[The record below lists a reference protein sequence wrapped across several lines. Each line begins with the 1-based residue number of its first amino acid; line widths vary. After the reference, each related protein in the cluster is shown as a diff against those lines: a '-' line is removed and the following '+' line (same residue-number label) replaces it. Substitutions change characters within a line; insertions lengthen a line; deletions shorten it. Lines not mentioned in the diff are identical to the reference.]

1 MNHNWILGPGH
12 WLLIWL
18 NFCQFNVPVEYH
30 ILPAYYPNEEEK
42 ENPELF
48 AENVRKL
55 MADYLK
61 IPLSDLS
68 YEDAHLI
75 SKMVQY
81 KLPKKC
87 ALIRVHHVKKKFKSE
102 HLFLDF
108 IYIWEI
114 LIYLKYFII
123 ESTQRILKVRCLYLF
138 PWLVNHLVC
147 AMLKALPI
155 IYVLKRLNQSICFS
169 NKSILY
175 SSFYYLIYN
184 FNYYWLLFI

>member
-1 MNHNWILGPGH
+1 MLKLIHNWILGPGH

-87 ALIRVHHVKKKFKSE
+87 ALIRVHNVKKKFKSE
-102 HLFLDF
+102 HLFPYL
-108 IYIWEI
+108 ILIWEI
-114 LIYLKYFII
+114 LIYSK
-123 ESTQRILKVRCLYLF
+123 
-138 PWLVNHLVC
+138 
-147 AMLKALPI
+147 
-155 IYVLKRLNQSICFS
+155 
-169 NKSILY
+169 
-175 SSFYYLIYN
+175 YLI
-184 FNYYWLLFI
+184 LELTPRI

>member
-1 MNHNWILGPGH
+1 M
-12 WLLIWL
+12 
-18 NFCQFNVPVEYH
+18 PVEYH

-87 ALIRVHHVKKKFKSE
+87 ALIRVHNVKKKFKSGT
-102 HLFLDF
+102 
-108 IYIWEI
+108 YIFRFH
-114 LIYLKYFII
+114 IYLRNINIFKNYRINAEDI
-123 ESTQRILKVRCLYLF
+123 ESSLPLFVPLACKSSGLCYAKSFADNLRLKKTHPVDMLFKQIDIVLITLLSYL
-138 PWLVNHLVC
+138 
-147 AMLKALPI
+147 
-155 IYVLKRLNQSICFS
+155 
-169 NKSILY
+169 
-175 SSFYYLIYN
+175 
-184 FNYYWLLFI
+184 